1 MRMNPE
7 DYKTYSNSFA
17 PKSKIFLN
25 SIKAF
30 LIGGIICTIGEAFIT
45 LYTYLGFDKEQSAT
59 LECITLI
66 FLGALLTAFHVY
78 DNIAK
83 HAGAGTVVPITG
95 FSNAVTSAA
104 MEFHSEG
111 MVMGVGAKIFTI
123 AGPVITYGVIASVIA
138 GLYYFIAGTFFGI

>member
-7 DYKTYSNSFA
+7 NYQKYADSFA
-17 PKSKIFLN
+17 PKSKILLN

-45 LYTYLGFDKEQSAT
+45 LYTNLGFDKEQSAT

-83 HAGAGTVVPITG
+83 QAGAGTVVPITG

-104 MEFHSEG
+104 MEFRSEG
-111 MVMGVGAKIFTI
+111 FVLGVGAKIFTI
-123 AGPVITYGVIASVIA
+123 AGPVITYGVIASMVA
-138 GLYYFIAGTFFGI
+138 GLYYFISGAFFGI